1 MQNHHPSDS
10 RFFLYDFYEIQTINL
25 VCYNQSLEYRSINM
39 TENQENYPSEKNKTG
54 VIIFAIIA
62 LALLAGLVFGIITLS
77 KQDADTTGKV
87 RDIFIIV
94 LALESLLLG
103 VALVI
108 LVVQLAV
115 LTNLIQNEVKP
126 ILASTKEAVS
136 TLKGTSKFISERAV
150 QPIIS
155 ASSFMAGSRKFFEII
170 GFIKRKD

>member
-1 MQNHHPSDS
+1 MT
-10 RFFLYDFYEIQTINL
+10 EIQETSPAN
-25 VCYNQSLEYRSINM
+25 
-39 TENQENYPSEKNKTG
+39 KNKTT

-62 LALLAGLVFGIITLS
+62 LVILAGLIFGIIVLS
-77 KQDADTTGKV
+77 KQNTETTGKV

-103 VALVI
+103 VALVV

-136 TLKGTSKFISERAV
+136 TIKGTSRFISDRAV
-150 QPIIS
+150 KPIIT
-155 ASSFMAGSRKFFEII
+155 ASSFMAGSRKLFEII
-170 GFIKRKD
+170 GFIKRKE